1 MLINCKR
8 KIHEK
13 LVFENAPQN
22 PEAIKGIRAYLLAL
36 LSYATMSKRCENAD
50 FDLHI
55 DIEGDEMLFE
65 TEDESAGEIIQK
77 LGNHGGFTIDITC
90 SGKFVN
96 IGNCS
101 DEEFITVACFPD
113 RVPSI
118 FDCLENSGE
127 KDFKYGKIAYF
138 DGIDLWLS
146 QYIDD
151 KTCMDNVFD
160 FGNIV
165 EKKDFAISNLWNSEM
180 FLVIAFDFE
189 KYHDEAEEIKNI
201 IERYIYVDDEKAFKK
216 CRKKWDEEMIIGID
230 GVQWI
235 PENVGEI
242 VAFTDEIN
250 EVLARLDSDE
260 DVGIESYGLFCNMD
274 EFFSA
279 QIYADN
285 EEHCFKVVAVQS
297 VV

>member
-1 MLINCKR
+1 MLMNCKR

-55 DIEGDEMLFE
+55 DIEGDETLFE

-160 FGNIV
+160 FGDIV

-201 IERYIYVDDEKAFKK
+201 IERYIYVDDEKAQQEFMNIKYQNK
-216 CRKKWDEEMIIGID
+216 VRLAKYIKEHNGID
-230 GVQWI
+230 VDPNSIFDVQ
-235 PENVGEI
+235 VK
-242 VAFTDEIN
+242 
-250 EVLARLDSDE
+250 RLHEYKRQFMNILHIMYLYDLSL
-260 DVGIESYGLFCNMD
+260 IH
-274 EFFSA
+274 
-279 QIYADN
+279 I
-285 EEHCFKVVAVQS
+285 
-297 VV
+297 

>member
-1 MLINCKR
+1 MLMNCKR

-55 DIEGDEMLFE
+55 DIEGDETLFE

-127 KDFKYGKIAYF
+127 KDF
-138 DGIDLWLS
+138 
-146 QYIDD
+146 
-151 KTCMDNVFD
+151 
-160 FGNIV
+160 
-165 EKKDFAISNLWNSEM
+165 AISNLWNSEM

-201 IERYIYVDDEKAFKK
+201 IERYIYVDDEKALK

-242 VAFTDEIN
+242 VAFTDGIN
-250 EVLARLDSDE
+250 EVLARLDRDE

>member
-1 MLINCKR
+1 MLMNCKR

-36 LSYATMSKRCENAD
+36 LSYATMTKRCENAD

-55 DIEGDEMLFE
+55 DIEGDETLFE

-113 RVPSI
+113 KVPSI

-138 DGIDLWLS
+138 DG
-146 QYIDD
+146 
-151 KTCMDNVFD
+151 MDNVFD
-160 FGNIV
+160 FGDIV

-250 EVLARLDSDE
+250 EMLARLDKDE

-285 EEHCFKVVAVQS
+285 EEHCFKAVAVQS

>member
-1 MLINCKR
+1 MLMNCKR

-55 DIEGDEMLFE
+55 DIEGDETLFE
-65 TEDESAGEIIQK
+65 IEDESAGEINQK
-77 LGNHGGFTIDITC
+77 L
-90 SGKFVN
+90 
-96 IGNCS
+96 GNCS

-160 FGNIV
+160 FGDIV

-216 CRKKWDEEMIIGID
+216 CRKKWDEEMIIVID

-250 EVLARLDSDE
+250 EVLARLDKDE

>member
-1 MLINCKR
+1 MLMNCKR

-36 LSYATMSKRCENAD
+36 LSYATMSKRCEN
-50 FDLHI
+50 
-55 DIEGDEMLFE
+55 
-65 TEDESAGEIIQK
+65 
-77 LGNHGGFTIDITC
+77 
-90 SGKFVN
+90 
-96 IGNCS
+96 
-101 DEEFITVACFPD
+101 
-113 RVPSI
+113 
-118 FDCLENSGE
+118 
-127 KDFKYGKIAYF
+127 
-138 DGIDLWLS
+138 
-146 QYIDD
+146 
-151 KTCMDNVFD
+151 
-160 FGNIV
+160 
-165 EKKDFAISNLWNSEM
+165 
-180 FLVIAFDFE
+180 
-189 KYHDEAEEIKNI
+189 EEIKNI

-250 EVLARLDSDE
+250 EVLARLDRDE